1 MARRCQSLQR
11 FLLEQLHRELAQR
24 ARPAQ
29 NPGPNPAGCPDPS
42 PGAPSSPPAG
52 AEPSAAA
59 ANGAAPAAKLEQDG
73 LPGAGSGLGS
83 GPDAATVVQQLF
95 QLAAQQRTLFL
106 SGTHRSKPGL
116 VRLHLAAQS
125 RTKSKRLN
133 CMRLTSHVQQPGRCR
148 KCGGCI

>member
-24 ARPAQ
+24 ARPVQ
-29 NPGPNPAGCPDPS
+29 NPGPNPAGCPDFS
-42 PGAPSSPPAG
+42 PGAPQSPPAG
-52 AEPSAAA
+52 AQPSAAA
-59 ANGAAPAAKLEQDG
+59 ANGAAPAAKGEQDG

-116 VRLHLAAQS
+116 VRLHLAAHSVQS
-125 RTKSKRLN
+125 QR
-133 CMRLTSHVQQPGRCR
+133 G
-148 KCGGCI
+148 